1 MSSTPAI
8 PQQFLSDPIKE
19 KLIGYLASGVSQTAA
34 AKAVGVDDSYVSQLL
49 ALPDFRQ
56 AILDISATR
65 LHEAV
70 RHDDNIESIEKK
82 ALRVLDQK
90 LPYVRSAMEAA
101 KIFATLNGAKKK
113 AVDSGSGTGT
123 GGAQSVTIVLPRAAT
138 VALKLNTSNQVIEVE
153 GRTMAPLPSRAL
165 PQLAEEV
172 RAKHRAADAEKAAE
186 LLEAVSTPMQTVIGG
201 VVRVL

>member
-70 RHDDNIESIEKK
+70 QHDDNIESIEKK

-101 KIFATLNGAKKK
+101 KIFATLNSAKKR
-113 AVDSGSGTGT
+113 AIDGAANSGT
-123 GGAQSVTIVLPRAAT
+123 GGAASVTIVLPRAAG
-138 VALKLNTSNQVIEVE
+138 VSLRLNTSNQVIEVE
-153 GRTMAPLPSRAL
+153 GRTMAPLPSRVL
-165 PQLAEEV
+165 PKLVEEV
-172 RAKHRAADAEKAAE
+172 RAKHRAADAERAAE
-186 LLEAVSTPMQTVIGG
+186 LLDSVSTPMQTVIGG